1 MSGRIA
7 TTFVLFPMT
16 DNLFFTGLVLS
27 GRMTTIVVLFSIFD
41 NLCLVHAVCPV
52 SQVKYSDVAI
62 LGC

>member
-7 TTFVLFPMT
+7 TPFVLFPMT

-27 GRMTTIVVLFSIFD
+27 GRMTTIVLFSIFD
-41 NLCLVHAVCPV
+41 NLCLVHVVCPV